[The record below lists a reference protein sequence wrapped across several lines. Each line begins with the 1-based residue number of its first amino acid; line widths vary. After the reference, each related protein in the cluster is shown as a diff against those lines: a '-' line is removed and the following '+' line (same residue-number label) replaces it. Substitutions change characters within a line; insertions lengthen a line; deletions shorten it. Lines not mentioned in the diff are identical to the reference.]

1 MEAKKKTCTKC
12 KKLSVIWKT
21 RTVGGE
27 KLSLCQQCNSKI
39 ERELK
44 KEKVAKVKEKKKAVR
59 NSKKLHKTEMLK
71 VLQKLARF
79 VGRDTCCTCN
89 RPFSTALLANGGH
102 GIRASKGMATALL
115 LKNIHE
121 QCSYCNGVGMGEQV
135 KYAKFVDSK
144 YGAGTFDF
152 LEKLSNIEF
161 HFSKPDLQELRDEAE
176 KYIKLSEGASMQEK
190 EKLRTDF
197 IEWQE
202 NTSWYKE
209 LIDNL

>member
-1 MEAKKKTCTKC
+1 MEAKKKNCTKC
-12 KKLSVIWKT
+12 KKLSIIWKN
-21 RTVGGE
+21 RTIEGE
-27 KLSLCQQCNSKI
+27 KMSLCQSCNFKI
-39 ERELK
+39 ETTMIK
-44 KEKVAKVKEKKKAVR
+44 KSKEKLKARKKAAR
-59 NSKKLHKTEMLK
+59 NDKKLHKTQML
-71 VLQKLARF
+71 VLLQKLARF
-79 VGRDTCCTCN
+79 VGGDTCCTCN
-89 RPFSTALLANGGH
+89 RPFSAALLANGGH
-102 GIRASKGMATALL
+102 GIRASKGMSTALL

-152 LEKLSNIEF
+152 LERLSNIEF

-190 EKLRTDF
+190 DRLRAEF

-209 LIDNL
+209 LTDNL

>member
-1 MEAKKKTCTKC
+1 MEIKKKTCTKC

-89 RPFSTALLANGGH
+89 RPFSTTLLANGGH

-115 LKNIHE
+115 LKNIHL
-121 QCSYCNGVGMGEQV
+121 
-135 KYAKFVDSK
+135 K
-144 YGAGTFDF
+144 
-152 LEKLSNIEF
+152 
-161 HFSKPDLQELRDEAE
+161 
-176 KYIKLSEGASMQEK
+176 
-190 EKLRTDF
+190 
-197 IEWQE
+197 
-202 NTSWYKE
+202 
-209 LIDNL
+209 